1 MAETA
6 ELEAP
11 PQAEAAPPADA
22 PADGAAPTPG
32 ANTDQ
37 PQPSAEPAAEADAGE
52 GNVAPIIVK
61 KIIGGHG
68 GAHGGAWKI
77 ALADMMTAMMAFFL
91 LMWLLGASNE
101 DKRRSVAEF
110 MRSST
115 SHSIVEM
122 GRNSGSGG
130 ILGGQSIIDPEG
142 FPNPP
147 RQTAMMEKVTPRSE
161 GGPTENNPADRTG
174 SGSLDEEAKRKAAQ
188 EQQEQESFD
197 KIERDLKEKLAQSKR
212 FENIKDQ
219 VQFTRD
225 KDGLR
230 IDIIDKADFSMF
242 GLGTSKLLPRSEAL
256 VAEVAAAVSKLDNK
270 LAVRGHTDSI
280 PFGPGDDRSNWSLSA
295 ERAES
300 TRAAMEKRNIPAGRF
315 AKIEGVAD
323 TLPYNSKDPADPRN
337 RRISV
342 TVLHKN

>member
-1 MAETA
+1 MAEAA

-11 PQAEAAPPADA
+11 EKVEGAA
-22 PADGAAPTPG
+22 GAAPEASPGG

-37 PQPSAEPAAEADAGE
+37 PQPSNEPAAEAAPEGE

-91 LMWLLGASNE
+91 LMWLLGATE
-101 DKRRSVAEF
+101 ADKRKSVADF
-110 MRSST
+110 MRAST

-130 ILGGQSIIDPEG
+130 ILGGQSIIDPEAM
-142 FPNPP
+142 PAPP
-147 RQTAMMEKVTPRSE
+147 RQTAMMERVTPRSE
-161 GGPTENNPADRTG
+161 GGPTENSPADRTG
-174 SGSLDEEAKRKAAQ
+174 SGNLDEEAKRKEAQ
-188 EQQEQESFD
+188 EQQEQDNFD
-197 KIERDLKEKLAQSKR
+197 KLERELKQKLAQSKR

-219 VQFTRD
+219 VQFTRE

-270 LAVRGHTDSI
+270 LAVRGHTDSV

-300 TRAAMEKRNIPAGRF
+300 TRAALERRNIPASRF

-323 TLPYNSKDPADPRN
+323 TMPFNSKDPADPRN